1 MHNSIRGLGERLK
14 RSLWPA
20 IIPTFVLLVLALSLT
35 AVTNADTM
43 AAAQADADAIA
54 HAQPGKPVCESCH
67 EETGVIWEN
76 STHARTGKVTCE
88 SCHGEYKEGH
98 PKAETMILPMESETC
113 HGCHAAAFAEWE
125 QSLHGQK
132 NLDCYD
138 CHPAHTQGLRLPTE
152 EELCSSC
159 HSDVETEL
167 AHAVHDITAV
177 NCSGCHMAVSE
188 REKAE
193 AASEGVSVVSNHS
206 FTVASDVCIRCHS
219 SAAAATES
227 GTGGAPTRGET
238 TRQLQVA
245 NERIEELETQVNTTT
260 AQAAQLRRNAI
271 VGMGLTMGIGG
282 FLGLVIGFAGA
293 LLISWRPR

>member
-1 MHNSIRGLGERLK
+1 M
-14 RSLWPA
+14 
-20 IIPTFVLLVLALSLT
+20 
-35 AVTNADTM
+35 
-43 AAAQADADAIA
+43 
-54 HAQPGKPVCESCH
+54 
-67 EETGVIWEN
+67 
-76 STHARTGKVTCE
+76 
-88 SCHGEYKEGH
+88 
-98 PKAETMILPMESETC
+98 
-113 HGCHAAAFAEWE
+113 
-125 QSLHGQK
+125 
-132 NLDCYD
+132 
-138 CHPAHTQGLRLPTE
+138 PTE

-159 HSDVETEL
+159 HSNVETEL

-293 LLISWRPR
+293 LLISRRPR